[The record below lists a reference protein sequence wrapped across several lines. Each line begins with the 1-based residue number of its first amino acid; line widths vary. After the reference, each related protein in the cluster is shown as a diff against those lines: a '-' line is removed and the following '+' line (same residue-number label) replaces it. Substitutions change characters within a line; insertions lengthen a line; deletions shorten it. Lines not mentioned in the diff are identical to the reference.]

1 MQLPWLPSTSIIRG
15 QKYSLCNRHMLT
27 VDKQREDS
35 LYTPLQFC
43 LVPLSSYK
51 CSNKISIYFFRT
63 HDKKR
68 HRIKF
73 FIKANCIVCDAERVL
88 CIGNE
93 SALTLCKYY

>member
-43 LVPLSSYK
+43 LVPYFV
-51 CSNKISIYFFRT
+51 IIYIF
-63 HDKKR
+63 
-68 HRIKF
+68 
-73 FIKANCIVCDAERVL
+73 
-88 CIGNE
+88 
-93 SALTLCKYY
+93 